1 VPSTLAGFVLFVI
14 GLAPGLVFVLAQ
26 QRVAPHQTLSTFRE
40 TAVVVC
46 VSLAVDAVVLAA
58 FAGVRAI
65 QPHGTPDVGRLVRDP
80 SVYLRE
86 SYLLVFWWSVVLLVV
101 AVALA
106 AWVGS
111 GAVRRALSRLPGVSL
126 AAQADPHESRMSA
139 WWLLFRDQ
147 PHQPDIWVHLGC
159 NLVDGSFVSGW
170 LLSYNMSADDV
181 ADRDITLAAPIHYRP
196 PGASEVDELVRTSAV
211 VVSARQL
218 SVLFVSHQRHGPR
231 DRRSSGPAA
240 NARSVADE

>member
-1 VPSTLAGFVLFVI
+1 MPSTLAGLVLFVVA
-14 GLAPGLVFVLAQ
+14 LAPGLVFVLAQ
-26 QRVAPHQTLSTFRE
+26 QRVAPHQTLSAFRE

-46 VSLAVDAVVLAA
+46 VSIAVDAVVLAA

-65 QPHGTPDVGRLVRDP
+65 RPHGTPDVGRLVRDP

-86 SYLLVFWWSVVLLVV
+86 SYLLVFWWSVALLAV

-111 GAVRRALSRLPGVSL
+111 GAARRALSRLPGVSL
-126 AAQADPHESRMSA
+126 AAQADPHESRLSA
-139 WWLLFRDQ
+139 WWLLFHDQ
-147 PHQPDIWVHLGC
+147 PGVRVHLGC
-159 NLVDGSFVSGW
+159 TLVDGSFVSGW

-181 ADRDITLAAPIHYRP
+181 ADRDITLVAPIRYRP
-196 PGASEVDELVRTSAV
+196 PGASEVGEVTRTSAV

-218 SVLFVSHQRHGPR
+218 SVLFVSHQTDTAPR
-231 DRRSSGPAA
+231 PGS
-240 NARSVADE
+240 

>member
-1 VPSTLAGFVLFVI
+1 MI

-46 VSLAVDAVVLAA
+46 VSIAVDVVVLVA

-65 QPHGTPDVGRLVRDP
+65 RPQATPDVGRLVRDP
-80 SVYLRE
+80 LLYLRE
-86 SYLLVFWWSVVLLVV
+86 SYLLVFWWSVALLAV
-101 AVALA
+101 AIALA

-111 GAVRRALSRLPGVSL
+111 GAARRALSRLPGVSL
-126 AAQADPHESRMSA
+126 AAQADPHESRLSA

-147 PHQPDIWVHLGC
+147 PGVRVHLGC

-170 LLSYNMSADDV
+170 LLSYNMSADDA

-196 PGASEVDELVRTSAV
+196 PGASEVNEVARTSAV

-218 SVLFVSHQRHGPR
+218 SVLFVSHQTDTAPR
-231 DRRSSGPAA
+231 PRS
-240 NARSVADE
+240 

>member
-1 VPSTLAGFVLFVI
+1 M
-14 GLAPGLVFVLAQ
+14 
-26 QRVAPHQTLSTFRE
+26 
-40 TAVVVC
+40 
-46 VSLAVDAVVLAA
+46 
-58 FAGVRAI
+58 RAI
-65 QPHGTPDVGRLVRDP
+65 QPHGTPDIGRLVRDP
-80 SVYLRE
+80 SAYLRE
-86 SYLLVFWWSVVLLVV
+86 SYLLVFWWSVVLLAV

-111 GAVRRALSRLPGVSL
+111 GSARRTLSQLPGVSL
-126 AAQADPHESRMSA
+126 AAQADPHESRLSA

-147 PHQPDIWVHLGC
+147 PGVRVHLGC

-181 ADRDITLAAPIHYRP
+181 ADRDVTLAAPIHYRP

-218 SVLFVSHQRHGPR
+218 SVLFVSHQSDTAPR
-231 DRRSSGPAA
+231 RDL
-240 NARSVADE
+240 

>member
-14 GLAPGLVFVLAQ
+14 GLAPGLVFVLTQ
-26 QRVAPHQTLSTFRE
+26 QRVAPHQSLSTFRE
-40 TAVVVC
+40 TAVVVS
-46 VSLAVDAVVLAA
+46 VSIAVDVVVLAA
-58 FAGVRAI
+58 FAGVRAT
-65 QPHGTPDVGRLVRDP
+65 QPHGTPDIGRLVRDP
-80 SVYLRE
+80 SAYLRE

-111 GAVRRALSRLPGVSL
+111 GVARRTLSRLPGVSL
-126 AAQADPHESRMSA
+126 AAQADPHESRLSA

-147 PHQPDIWVHLGC
+147 PGVRVHLGC

-196 PGASEVDELVRTSAV
+196 PGASEADELIRTSAV

-218 SVLFVSHQRHGPR
+218 SVLFVSHQTDCAPQRG
-231 DRRSSGPAA
+231 S
-240 NARSVADE
+240 

>member
-1 VPSTLAGFVLFVI
+1 MPSTLAGLVLFVV

-40 TAVVVC
+40 TTVVVC
-46 VSLAVDAVVLAA
+46 VSIAVDTAVLAA
-58 FAGVRAI
+58 FGGLRAI
-65 QPHGTPDVGRLVRDP
+65 WPHGTPDVGRLVRDR

-86 SYLLVFWWSVVLLVV
+86 SYLLVFWWSVALLVV

-111 GAVRRALSRLPGVSL
+111 GAARRTLVRVPGVSL
-126 AAQADPHESRMSA
+126 APQADPHESRLSA

-147 PHQPDIWVHLGC
+147 PGIRVHLGC
-159 NLVDGSFVSGW
+159 NLLDGSFVSGW
-170 LLSYNMSADDV
+170 LLSYSMSADDI

-196 PGASEVDELVRTSAV
+196 PGATETSELARTSAV
-211 VVSARQL
+211 MVSARQL
-218 SVLFVSHQRHGPR
+218 SVLFVSHQTDTPPQQG
-231 DRRSSGPAA
+231 S
-240 NARSVADE
+240 